1 MTQNKLAILGAILG
15 VFGIVAYTSIYTV
28 HETQQSLLLQ
38 FGEPIDIVQEPGIQ
52 FKLPWQ
58 NVVLLEKRILDLDA
72 PAEEVIASDK
82 KRIVVDSYA
91 RFRIEDPL
99 RYFQT
104 VNNEDVARS
113 RLSNIINSNLR
124 KALGTVELQFVLS
137 GERGDLMRRISDDVN
152 VEAGKLGI
160 RIIDVRIKRADLP
173 EANSQAVFRRMQAE
187 RERDA
192 REARARGAEQ
202 AQKIRAEADRQ
213 RTVLLAEARKQSEIL
228 RGEGDGRRN
237 RIFADAFSRD
247 PEFFSFYRTMQAYG
261 RSLNADDT
269 SLVLSPDSDFF
280 RYFNNIGGAGSP

>member
-1 MTQNKLAILGAILG
+1 
-15 VFGIVAYTSIYTV
+15 
-28 HETQQSLLLQ
+28 
-38 FGEPIDIVQEPGIQ
+38 
-52 FKLPWQ
+52 
-58 NVVLLEKRILDLDA
+58 
-72 PAEEVIASDK
+72 
-82 KRIVVDSYA
+82 
-91 RFRIEDPL
+91 
-99 RYFQT
+99 
-104 VNNEDVARS
+104 
-113 RLSNIINSNLR
+113 
-124 KALGTVELQFVLS
+124 
-137 GERGDLMRRISDDVN
+137 
-152 VEAGKLGI
+152 
-160 RIIDVRIKRADLP
+160 
-173 EANSQAVFRRMQAE
+173 MQAE